1 MYSLITGASGFV
13 GRNFCTLFDD
23 NNIIKCDKKDNLHPN
38 DIDSIIRKVSCIYH
52 LGAISSTTET
62 DTESIVS
69 NNILFSCKLIERCI
83 ELEIPLIYASSASV
97 YGLGSFGFSEGSQA
111 TPLNYYA
118 ISKSTVDKIV
128 EQKIIDN
135 PSAKIIG
142 LRYFNVYGP
151 GEQEKNNMASPVH
164 KFLQQAKSS
173 GVVKVFKGSENFK
186 RDFIHVQD
194 VAQITKQSINFP
206 SGIYNVGTGIAS
218 SFLDVANKVS
228 NLTGCKVQEVEFPR
242 HLQGKYQKYTC
253 SDNTKINNF
262 YNDSRI
268 SLELGIEKVYHNE

>member
-1 MYSLITGASGFV
+1 MYSLVTGASGFI
-13 GRNFCTLFDD
+13 GSNFCTLFDD
-23 NNIIKCDKKDNLHPN
+23 NNIIKCDKKDNLHPD
-38 DIDSIIRKVSCIYH
+38 DIDSIIEKVSCIYH

-69 NNILFSCKLIERCI
+69 NNILFSCKLIETCI
-83 ELEIPLIYASSASV
+83 ELNIPLVYASSASV
-97 YGLGSFGFSEGSQA
+97 YGLGSFGFSEKSKT

-118 ISKSTVDKIV
+118 ISKSTVDEIV
-128 EQKIIDN
+128 QQKIIDN

-151 GEQEKNNMASPVH
+151 GEKEKKNMASPVH
-164 KFLQQAKSS
+164 KFLQQAKNS
-173 GVVKVFKGSENFK
+173 GIVKVFKGSENFK

-228 NLTGCKVQEVEFPR
+228 DLTGCEIEEVEFPK
-242 HLQGKYQKYTC
+242 HLRGKYQKYTC
-253 SDNTKINNF
+253 SDNAKINNF
-262 YNDSRI
+262 YNNSRI
-268 SLELGIEKVYHNE
+268 NLELGIKKVYDNE